1 MKVLF
6 IFDIRFTNEF
16 DGKDGKTADEHM
28 NEVMGVVKNAFA
40 DRSLTA
46 DIGTSV
52 NVIAEKKTHPRPM

>member
-28 NEVMGVVKNAFA
+28 NEVIKVVKNAYA
-40 DRSLTA
+40 DRTLKS
-46 DIGTSV
+46 DIGTIV
-52 NVIAEKKTHPRPM
+52 NVIGEKKTHPRPM